1 MKALVIAD
9 NEKVIDNIGSVLE
22 DFGYDVIVYRWL
34 LKALDNIEEIAPH
47 IIVISTEDYPRHWKT
62 LAQFSA
68 SNSRVP
74 PKLIL
79 YVGST
84 QAKLSEDEQKKA
96 DALNVSGSFSS
107 ENGFGEL
114 RDILSSIPSAAKKE
128 PPHEDNAGEGA
139 QNGAGGKEADGER
152 AECPCSFVFTNPIT
166 LALVSG
172 DARGYDGTKL
182 EFSPDIPSLAAN
194 LPEATEIKAA
204 TIMVGDD
211 IRHVSALVVSNDSSR
226 LVLKI
231 TA

>member
-96 DALNVSGSFSS
+96 DALNVSGSFTS

-114 RDILSSIPSAAKKE
+114 RNILSSIPSAARKE
-128 PPHEDNAGEGA
+128 PLLEDEKDGA
-139 QNGAGGKEADGER
+139 QNDSQENDEEDGAR
-152 AECPCSFVFTNPIT
+152 AECPCSYVFTNPIT

-204 TIMVGDD
+204 TIMVGDE
-211 IRHVSALVVSNDSSR
+211 IRPVSALVVSNDSSK

>member
-1 MKALVIAD
+1 M
-9 NEKVIDNIGSVLE
+9 
-22 DFGYDVIVYRWL
+22 
-34 LKALDNIEEIAPH
+34 
-47 IIVISTEDYPRHWKT
+47 
-62 LAQFSA
+62 
-68 SNSRVP
+68 
-74 PKLIL
+74 
-79 YVGST
+79 
-84 QAKLSEDEQKKA
+84 
-96 DALNVSGSFSS
+96 SGSFSS

-114 RDILSSIPSAAKKE
+114 RDILSGIPSAAKKE

-139 QNGAGGKEADGER
+139 QNDAGDKEADGER

-211 IRHVSALVVSNDSSR
+211 IRPVSALVVSNDSSR